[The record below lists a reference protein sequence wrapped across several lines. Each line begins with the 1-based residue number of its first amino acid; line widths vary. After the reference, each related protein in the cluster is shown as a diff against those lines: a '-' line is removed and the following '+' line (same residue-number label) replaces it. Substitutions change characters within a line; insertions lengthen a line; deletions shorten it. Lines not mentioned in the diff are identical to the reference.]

1 MKGGESNKAPGFG
14 VDYKATVSVRSDKI
28 GSHADEASKQSSTI
42 AAFNSA
48 SKDTKKA

>member
-14 VDYKATVSVRSDKI
+14 VDYKKNVSVRSDKI
-28 GSHADEASKQSSTI
+28 GGHADKASVQGSTMG
-42 AAFNSA
+42 AFNSA